1 MTERGKYWQGI
12 LAEWSRSGLNQAEF
26 CRRRDI
32 PVGNFRWWKRQ
43 LSSETSAVR
52 DSSRR
57 LRKRSRGSRN
67 SFVEVRMTDPI
78 PRLGYEVV
86 LSGGRVLRLSE
97 TFDPATLTCLIRAV
111 EAAC

>member
-1 MTERGKYWQGI
+1 
-12 LAEWSRSGLNQAEF
+12 
-26 CRRRDI
+26 
-32 PVGNFRWWKRQ
+32 
-43 LSSETSAVR
+43 
-52 DSSRR
+52 
-57 LRKRSRGSRN
+57 
-67 SFVEVRMTDPI
+67 MTDPI

>member
-52 DSSRR
+52 DPGVCGSVPGVRGIR
-57 LRKRSRGSRN
+57 LLKS
-67 SFVEVRMTDPI
+67 V
-78 PRLGYEVV
+78 
-86 LSGGRVLRLSE
+86 
-97 TFDPATLTCLIRAV
+97 
-111 EAAC
+111 